1 MAGTPVTVASY
12 FKKRV
17 LKYLNAS
24 PEGHKDGEGSGRQ
37 RARKTQ
43 GRRGALTRVMLS
55 VTRTR
60 SNPSA
65 HPGRLESFLPP
76 DGRHEDSR

>member
-17 LKYLNAS
+17 LKSLNAS

-55 VTRTR
+55 VTKDKKQPISSPWKTR
-60 SNPSA
+60 K
-65 HPGRLESFLPP
+65 LPP
-76 DGRHEDSR
+76 TRWEA